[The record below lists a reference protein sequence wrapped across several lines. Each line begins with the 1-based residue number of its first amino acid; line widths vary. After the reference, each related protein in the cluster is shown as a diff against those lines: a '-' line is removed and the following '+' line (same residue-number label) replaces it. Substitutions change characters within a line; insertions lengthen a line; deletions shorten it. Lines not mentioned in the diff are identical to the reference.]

1 MLYAESL
8 PIHHAVKFL
17 EHVLHNAAVAVQD
30 PPLAGRRLVGATDA
44 GGMNAVGREQKC
56 ENWSDRYGEQPVFN
70 MLVPFSASI

>member
-44 GGMNAVGREQKC
+44 GGMNAVGRGQHC
-56 ENWSDRYGEQPVFN
+56 QNWSGRYWEQLAFN
-70 MLVPFSASI
+70 MPVPVSTSV